1 MITIS
6 QVISTIEAFAPLSL
20 QEDYD
25 NSGLQVGDKSVE
37 CTGAL
42 LCVDVTP
49 VIVDEAI
56 DKGCNLII
64 SHHPLIFKGLKRLT
78 GNTLVEQTVLK
89 AIKAGIAIYSC
100 HTSVDNAFNGVSWEM
115 ANRLNV
121 LGAKTLEPQKDKLLK
136 LSVYVPLSHCE
147 AVKAAIFNAGAGSI
161 GAYDCCSFDVD
172 GRGSFRAN
180 QGANP
185 FVGTLGE
192 IHIEPETRIE
202 VILPRWKMNAVEMA
216 LISAHP
222 YEEPAYEFAAIE
234 NAISKVGSGVM
245 GHFGDP
251 IKLSELI
258 SQIKGAF
265 GSPVVRCNTSD
276 TEQSV
281 SRIAMCGGS
290 GSFLIKS
297 AIAQRAEVFLTS
309 DVKYHD
315 FVDYKNDIIII
326 DIGHFEGEQCTKT
339 IFCRIIQE
347 KFPNFA
353 LYYSELEQNPINYL

>member
-1 MITIS
+1 MTIS
-6 QVISTIEAFAPLSL
+6 QVISTIEVFAPLAL

-56 DKGCNLII
+56 NKGCNLII

-78 GNTLVEQTVLK
+78 GRTLVEQTVLK
-89 AIKAGIAIYSC
+89 AIKEGVAIYSC
-100 HTSVDNAFNGVSWEM
+100 HTAIDNALNGVSWAM
-115 ANRLNV
+115 ANRLNIQEI
-121 LGAKTLEPQKDKLLK
+121 KTLDPQRGKLLK
-136 LSVYVPLSHCE
+136 LSVYVPSEYCD
-147 AVKAAIFNAGAGSI
+147 AVKSAIFEAGAGCI

-180 QGANP
+180 SGANP

-192 IHIEPETRIE
+192 VHSEQETRIE
-202 VILPRWKMNAVEMA
+202 VILPRWKMNAVEQA
-216 LISAHP
+216 LVSAHP
-222 YEEPAYEFAAIE
+222 YEEPAYEFVAIE
-234 NAISKVGSGVM
+234 NATANIGSGVM
-245 GHFGDP
+245 GRLREP
-251 IKLSELI
+251 IMLSALI
-258 SQIKGAF
+258 SQIKSEF
-265 GSPVVRCNTSD
+265 GSPIVRCNTSNVD
-276 TEQSV
+276 VEIST
-281 SRIAMCGGS
+281 IAMCGGS
-290 GSFLIKS
+290 GSFLIKN
-297 AIAQRAEVFLTS
+297 AIAENVDVFLTS

-326 DIGHFEGEQCTKT
+326 DIGHFESEQCTKT
-339 IFCRIIQE
+339 IFYRIIQE